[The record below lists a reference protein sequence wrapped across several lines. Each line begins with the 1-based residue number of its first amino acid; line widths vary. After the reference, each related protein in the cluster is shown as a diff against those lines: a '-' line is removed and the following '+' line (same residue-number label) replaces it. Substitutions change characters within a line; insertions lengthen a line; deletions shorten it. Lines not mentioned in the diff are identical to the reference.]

1 MSDKWQTPSNPLNLK
16 CPTSAQNEPNPNLQF
31 ESPPDPH
38 LYLHHFQPLTPQLK
52 TNLLRPSCTVVAESQ
67 SGPGTLSKQNRSRKG
82 VVSNRFELFCKSHPA
97 GVVSVKSLELRHGRG
112 IVAVSLANQASCL
125 GRQPPVQTRSSSA
138 DANIRNRTYSRRGP
152 RVSKRISA
160 HNILYVSHPHPY
172 ACRYRGGPLA
182 DSRSSRSLS

>member
-1 MSDKWQTPSNPLNLK
+1 MSDTVESTEFEVSNFGAKQTQSHLPH
-16 CPTSAQNEPNPNLQF
+16 F
-31 ESPPDPH
+31 ESPPNPH
-38 LYLHHFQPLTPQLK
+38 LNLLRFQPLTLQP
-52 TNLLRPSCTVVAESQ
+52 RPIHLHPSSTVVSESH

-97 GVVSVKSLELRHGRG
+97 RVVSVKSLELRHGKG
-112 IVAVSLANQASCL
+112 IVAVSLANQASCF
-125 GRQPPVQTRSSSA
+125 GRQHPVKARSSPA
-138 DANIRNRTYSRRGP
+138 DANIRNRTSSRRGP

-182 DSRSSRSLS
+182 DSRPSRSLS